1 MKKILILAVIMAVSC
16 CAYCQQKKD
25 TVRKSS
31 VKVEKVNAKTFK
43 ATKVKG
49 GSRGNGY
56 QPTGYSYIDT
66 DGNTYE
72 IYSHVVSRGDN
83 AGKTCYYIQRVSKK
97 TGKPYWKKVEINL

>member
-1 MKKILILAVIMAVSC
+1 MKKVIILAALLAVSC
-16 CAYCQQKKD
+16 CAFAQQKKD

-43 ATKVKG
+43 ATKQSG
-49 GSRGNGY
+49 GRGNGH

-66 DGNTYE
+66 DGKTYE

-97 TGKPYWKKVEINL
+97 TGKPYYKKVDIKL